1 LGALWEHFIVLV
13 LLALPQHLQFLVG
26 LLCVGK
32 IHRVISLKPAGRFMA
47 SQSHDHRLVYPCLPH
62 IGVEGMA
69 KIMEPKII
77 NTGHPAGP
85 PETSFD

>member
-1 LGALWEHFIVLV
+1 MEHFVVPV
-13 LLALPQHLQFLVG
+13 LLALPQHLLQFLAG

-32 IHRVISLKPAGRFMA
+32 IYRIITLKHAGHFMPG
-47 SQSHDHRLVYPCLPH
+47 QLHDHRLVHSRFSH
-62 IGVEGMA
+62 IGDEGVSLVV
-69 KIMEPKII
+69 KPEII